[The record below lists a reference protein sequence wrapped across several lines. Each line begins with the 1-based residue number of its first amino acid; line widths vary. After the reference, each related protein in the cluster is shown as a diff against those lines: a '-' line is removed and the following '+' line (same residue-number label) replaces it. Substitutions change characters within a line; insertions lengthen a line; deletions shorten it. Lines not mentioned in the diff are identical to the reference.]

1 MQHRGGVPDRGT
13 DAHAAN
19 RAKQCTYGYEP
30 PRVEQVLT
38 PADFEREML
47 YAGAVTH
54 PPFT

>member
-1 MQHRGGVPDRGT
+1 MEQGGGVPDRGA

-19 RAKQCTYGYEP
+19 RAKQGTYGYEP

-38 PADFEREML
+38 PADFEQEML

-54 PPFT
+54 PPFA